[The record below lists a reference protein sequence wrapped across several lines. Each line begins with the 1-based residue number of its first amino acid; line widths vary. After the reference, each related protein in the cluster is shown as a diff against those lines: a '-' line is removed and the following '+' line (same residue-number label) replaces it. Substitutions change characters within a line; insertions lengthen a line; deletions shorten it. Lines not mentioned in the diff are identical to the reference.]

1 MKVFDRLDFTSAVL
15 RRFVRHRGL
24 LLAGAIAYYLLL
36 SAIPLTILVF
46 VGLSQFVG
54 REEVM
59 RILSVQLEL
68 VLAAGAEPVLETVS
82 GAFDAPGTLG
92 GVGLVVML
100 VLSGAVFRVL
110 EEAMRVVFEI
120 GPETDRTRRWLAVA
134 KPVALISVVL
144 LGLLF
149 LTLGASFLQAA
160 VITPDAHRETID
172 RILLWLLYV
181 ASFFGQVLLF
191 AAIYKILPAVK
202 IPIHLALQGGLV
214 AALAW
219 EACRAALTWYFEAL
233 SLVNVVY
240 GSFAT
245 VVVLLFGFELVA
257 IILLLGAEVIAEAKA
272 RRAAEKASKEVAA

>member
-120 GPETDRTRRWLAVA
+120 GPETDRSRRWLAVA

-160 VITPDAHRETID
+160 VITPDAHR
-172 RILLWLLYV
+172 
-181 ASFFGQVLLF
+181 
-191 AAIYKILPAVK
+191 
-202 IPIHLALQGGLV
+202 
-214 AALAW
+214 
-219 EACRAALTWYFEAL
+219 
-233 SLVNVVY
+233 
-240 GSFAT
+240 
-245 VVVLLFGFELVA
+245 
-257 IILLLGAEVIAEAKA
+257 
-272 RRAAEKASKEVAA
+272 